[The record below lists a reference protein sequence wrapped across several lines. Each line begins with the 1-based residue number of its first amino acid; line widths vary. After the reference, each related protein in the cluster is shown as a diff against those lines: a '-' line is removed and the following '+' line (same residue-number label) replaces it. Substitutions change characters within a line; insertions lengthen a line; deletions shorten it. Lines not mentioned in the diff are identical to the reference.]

1 MFGTYALNMPDAG
14 SSPEMQRWV
23 PPPPSFHWPLPESTW
38 IWRDASRVDWSY
50 PMKSEGVF
58 IRKFQNLHRDSIPGR
73 WTEATM
79 GKAPHKPLL
88 LLCVIDSYRENA
100 TRENR
105 VEPTF
110 YMEEAFDAYWRLLF
124 GTENSSTFA
133 LPFFHLQHDGF
144 WTLVGVDGNNVID
157 PAIARSSA
165 PLRKAVAF
173 AKLDDELHELLGQA
187 EWAYHFRSVILASN
201 FEAELHRQFLKI

>member
-1 MFGTYALNMPDAG
+1 
-14 SSPEMQRWV
+14 
-23 PPPPSFHWPLPESTW
+23 
-38 IWRDASRVDWSY
+38 
-50 PMKSEGVF
+50 MKSEGVF

-110 YMEEAFDAYWRLLF
+110 CMEEAFDASWRLLF
-124 GTENSSTFA
+124 GTDNSSTFA

-144 WTLVGVDGNNVID
+144 WSLVGVDGNNVTD

-173 AKLDDELHELLGQA
+173 AKLDDELHELLLQA

>member
-1 MFGTYALNMPDAG
+1 
-14 SSPEMQRWV
+14 
-23 PPPPSFHWPLPESTW
+23 
-38 IWRDASRVDWSY
+38 
-50 PMKSEGVF
+50 MKSEGVF

-88 LLCVIDSYRENA
+88 LLCVVDSYRENA
-100 TRENR
+100 TRPNR

-133 LPFFHLQHDGF
+133 LPFFHLQHHGF
-144 WTLVGVDGNNVID
+144 WSLVGVDRSNVTD
-157 PAIARSSA
+157 PPIATS
-165 PLRKAVAF
+165 PHPFRKALAF
-173 AKLDDELHELLGQA
+173 AKLHHDPHQLPLHA
-187 EWAYHFRSVILASN
+187 ACASH
-201 FEAELHRQFLKI
+201 LHSATPHTN

>member
-1 MFGTYALNMPDAG
+1 MNREA
-14 SSPEMQRWV
+14 
-23 PPPPSFHWPLPESTW
+23 
-38 IWRDASRVDWSY
+38 
-50 PMKSEGVF
+50 VF

-79 GKAPHKPLL
+79 HKAPHKPLL
-88 LLCVIDSYRENA
+88 LLCVIDSYREDA
-100 TRENR
+100 TRANR

-124 GTENSSTFA
+124 GTDNTSTFA
-133 LPFFHLQHDGF
+133 LPFFHMQHDGF
-144 WTLVGVDGNNVID
+144 WSLVGVNGNNVTD
-157 PAIARSSA
+157 PAIARASA

-173 AKLDDELHELLGQA
+173 AKLDDQLHELLGQT
-187 EWAYHFRSVILASN
+187 EWAYHLRSVILASN